1 MHNHPARLHQ
11 DTRFAG
17 SSLPLDVVING
28 DGSVSP
34 KGAPHL
40 CYGLRRD
47 VLAIHATSTTSAS
60 PGSQAGVGS
69 GGGGGGAPETGAA
82 GGRPVQVHVVQATPV
97 PTMASVSAAGA
108 VAPGVVIAST
118 IGPAAS
124 SSTAPLLA
132 EMCETFRVQLGLSH
146 ESSIKEVVE
155 AAADMLGVR
164 KDDKPLIELATRCWE
179 ELGLPPGEKI

>member
-1 MHNHPARLHQ
+1 MVYAIWSSKRVERQVREAKN
-11 DTRFAG
+11 AG
-17 SSLPLDVVING
+17 EV
-28 DGSVSP
+28 
-34 KGAPHL
+34 
-40 CYGLRRD
+40 
-47 VLAIHATSTTSAS
+47 
-60 PGSQAGVGS
+60 
-69 GGGGGGAPETGAA
+69 GAA
-82 GGRPVQVHVVQATPV
+82 HARWVKAKKCSFLIFSICTIFHFVSFLWMGLPWLWEAIAVCIVLGVLVPFHFVGRGNIVVQATPV

-179 ELGLPPGEKI
+179 ELGAPPGEKI